1 MTTEHGQVLRFF
13 HALVQAAQHGRKIAL
28 RALIMR
34 LCRTEEVE
42 ATAEVPLIHHDI
54 ATSALIGLAAVERRA
69 EIGKLGHPQPV
80 IGVRFA

>member
-13 HALVQAAQHGRKIAL
+13 HALVQAAQHRRKIAL

-34 LCRTEEVE
+34 LCRPEEVE
-42 ATAEVPLIHHDI
+42 AAAEVPLVDHDI
-54 ATSALIGLAAVERRA
+54 AAGALIGLAAIERRA

-80 IGVRFA
+80 VGVRLA